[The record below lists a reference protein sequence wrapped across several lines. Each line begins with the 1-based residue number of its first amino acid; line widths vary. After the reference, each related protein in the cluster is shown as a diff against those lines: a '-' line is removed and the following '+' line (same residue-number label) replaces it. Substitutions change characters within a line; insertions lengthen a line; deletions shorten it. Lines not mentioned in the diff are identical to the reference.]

1 MLSTRLVDYIENSL
15 KKNQNITALTDYNGD
30 SYTYA
35 EVANQLIK
43 FHLLFEKAGL
53 KQGDKVALLGKNSA
67 RWCIGYLSVITYGA
81 VIVPILP
88 DFKAEDLRYIINHSD
103 SVFLFCADNIYQELD
118 ILKIPTVKVVFSLN
132 NSQLLYSA
140 SETVSNAIS
149 SATTLFDEKYP
160 DGVATKN
167 FGFPTVTNDMLAVI
181 SYTSGT
187 TGFSKGVMLSH
198 NSLTANIRYAQ
209 NNMPLKSGDS
219 IVSFLP
225 LAHTYGCAF
234 EFIFPFTLGCQ
245 ITILTKTP
253 SPQVIIQAFQEIRP
267 ALILSVPLVIE
278 KIYKKQILPEITKTK
293 LKILLRIP
301 GIRSIIYTRIRAKLV
316 KIFGGNFKEIV
327 IGGAP
332 LNSEAEIFFRKIK
345 FPYTVGYGMTECG
358 PLISYAPSTVIK
370 CGSSGKPVDTLEVK
384 IDSPNPQKTVG
395 EIMLRGANV
404 MLGYYKNEEATNEI
418 LDAEGWLHTG
428 DLGIIDRQGNIFI
441 KGRCKS
447 LLLGANGKNIY
458 PEELEAHID
467 NKFGVG
473 ESLIVH
479 RDNKLVALIYPDAEV
494 VESNK
499 ISEEELQNMY
509 KHYLKEVNASVPSYM
524 KISKY
529 EIYPEEFLKTPKRSI
544 RRYLYS

>member
-1 MLSTRLVDYIENSL
+1 
-15 KKNQNITALTDYNGD
+15 
-30 SYTYA
+30 
-35 EVANQLIK
+35 
-43 FHLLFEKAGL
+43 
-53 KQGDKVALLGKNSA
+53 
-67 RWCIGYLSVITYGA
+67 
-81 VIVPILP
+81 
-88 DFKAEDLRYIINHSD
+88 
-103 SVFLFCADNIYQELD
+103 
-118 ILKIPTVKVVFSLN
+118 
-132 NSQLLYSA
+132 
-140 SETVSNAIS
+140 
-149 SATTLFDEKYP
+149 
-160 DGVATKN
+160 
-167 FGFPTVTNDMLAVI
+167 
-181 SYTSGT
+181 
-187 TGFSKGVMLSH
+187 MLSH